1 MTGDDLYSQGTADYK
16 TGEAENLNKRV
27 GKLYHF
33 KFLFMKK
40 LKTALAVVA
49 AVAFIVAFSAF
60 NFAHN
65 DTKKATTKYFYYQ
78 VVSGAVN
85 TSSPLYAQS
94 MTIADFQQV
103 NPVNCPSGNNADCV
117 RAWEEGHTPTT
128 TGAGDYTIRK
138 L

>member
-78 VVSGAVN
+78 VVSGAGEYQLAAIRTVYDHRGF
-85 TSSPLYAQS
+85 S
-94 MTIADFQQV
+94 
-103 NPVNCPSGNNADCV
+103 
-117 RAWEEGHTPTT
+117 
-128 TGAGDYTIRK
+128 AGKSCQLPIR
-138 L
+138 